1 MGDLAEN
8 PPLSSVV
15 TNPTA
20 IVTAITASIARI
32 TAPTFSVNFRQPQA
46 IASGAENPCA
56 DDGGAG
62 GGGGGGGGGG
72 ELLGP
77 PGASGGGGTEP

>member
-1 MGDLAEN
+1 MA
-8 PPLSSVV
+8 
-15 TNPTA
+15 TM
-20 IVTAITASIARI
+20 
-32 TAPTFSVNFRQPQA
+32 TAPAFSLNFRQPHA

-62 GGGGGGGGGG
+62 GGGGGGGGGTDP
-72 ELLGP
+72 LDP